1 MPVEA
6 ISHAP
11 SHGATRLAR
20 TRGLWV
26 AFSIAVLITFG
37 FFFYP
42 AFIIRPFTYQ
52 DQRQL
57 AYAMVVR
64 QYAPIATILSGA
76 LALLLAIA
84 LWTRVSRWWWRI
96 PVVLGLIVAG
106 FGATMSRINYFE
118 WMFHH
123 LTTPGFESASA
134 SKLSGSEM
142 IMAVHFGD
150 DSRAYPIVEM
160 AYHHIVNDV
169 VGGVPIAVTY

>member
-1 MPVEA
+1 M
-6 ISHAP
+6 
-11 SHGATRLAR
+11 
-20 TRGLWV
+20 
-26 AFSIAVLITFG
+26 AFGTAVLMTFA

-57 AYAMVVR
+57 ANAMVVR
-64 QYAPIATILSGA
+64 QYAPMLTILTGIVS
-76 LALLLAIA
+76 LLLGIT
-84 LWTRVSRWWWRI
+84 LWQRVSRWWWRI

-134 SKLSGSEM
+134 SKVAPNEM
-142 IMAVHFGD
+142 VIAVRFEND
-150 DSRAYPIVEM
+150 ARAYPIYEM